1 MIPSEQRY
9 GRCWG
14 KTPLKQ
20 ICKKTLLIK
29 NATKF
34 KIVCPLGILPKSRT
48 SHWGTFGFCP
58 PTLSDIQSFAL
69 MVEVVF

>member
-1 MIPSEQRY
+1 MITSEQRY

-14 KTPLKQ
+14 KTPPQTNLQ
-20 ICKKTLLIK
+20 KTLINK

-48 SHWGTFGFCP
+48 PIGGLLVFA
-58 PTLSDIQSFAL
+58 PTLSDFQSFAL